1 MGTGQYCASF
11 EGGLGKS
18 LMSNTESERDDT
30 ALAPRAVD
38 PAGRVLGEAPACPHC
53 GHTLTLQVADVW
65 PAWLPDPR
73 EEPTVPVWPVV
84 GRLLGRK
91 RSAILE
97 LARQDRLPVRV
108 LRVGRSY
115 RVATAELL
123 RVLGF
128 EVVVGTQGDEHDRS
142 DCS

>member
-1 MGTGQYCASF
+1 MGTGHYFASF
-11 EGGLGKS
+11 EGGVGES
-18 LMSNTESERDDT
+18 RMSSTDRERDG
-30 ALAPRAVD
+30 AARERESVD
-38 PAGRVLGEAPACPHC
+38 SAGRVLGEASCPRC
-53 GHTLTLQVADVW
+53 GHALTLRLADGW

-97 LARQDRLPVRV
+97 LARQNRLPVQV

-115 RVATAELL
+115 RVATVELL

-128 EVVVGTQGDEHDRS
+128 EAVVGSQGDERGRS
-142 DCS
+142 NWS